1 MEKKTDK
8 RKQKRVKKIFFV
20 GYRKTDEEHFN
31 VSYAKDISS
40 GGLRFDTGCQFK
52 KDEKITLSVRFPYED
67 KNIMLTASVV
77 ESKETLKQDKYDT
90 RVLFIDVKDCDKK
103 IIDKAVKFYS

>member
-1 MEKKTDK
+1 
-8 RKQKRVKKIFFV
+8 
-20 GYRKTDEEHFN
+20 
-31 VSYAKDISS
+31 
-40 GGLRFDTGCQFK
+40 
-52 KDEKITLSVRFPYED
+52 
-67 KNIMLTASVV
+67 MLTASVV